1 MSVPFRSE
9 YRSPSTFSREASQRL
24 SMFQLTER
32 IIGAA
37 ITIHRRLGPGLLESA
52 YESCLAYE
60 LDSQGLRVIRQKAV
74 PLVYEQVKLD
84 CGFRADLLVENRVVV
99 ELKCKEQIHP
109 VDEMQLLSH
118 LRLLE
123 LQVGLLINFHVVRL
137 TDGIRRIVNN
147 YREQD
152 IQEQDF

>member
-37 ITIHRRLGPGLLESA
+37 IKIHRRLGPGLPESA
-52 YESCLAYE
+52 YETCLAYE
-60 LDSQGLRVIRQKAV
+60 LDSLGLTVIRQKAV
-74 PLVYEQVKLD
+74 PLIYERVKLD

-123 LQVGLLINFHVVRL
+123 LQVGLLMNFHVVRL